1 MDFAFDLSG
10 GSTAVMKKYQ
20 VAATNTT
27 VGIPYLKGASSGTG
41 LVIATVS
48 SAVDFVGVNIDTA
61 GTYVT
66 AQQSDNS
73 DTARLQTTII
83 NPLAVYRARMC
94 GGAANEALAAA
105 TITTAS
111 SDGLSVITSAFDP
124 NSPSIDDGTAWGY
137 SGANTGKARK
147 IVSVASNDATIDVAF
162 PFDIA
167 VGDRFLYTNL
177 HPLHG
182 ILAQFCT
189 DMTTIDATVALSG
202 DATVITIELILNDA
216 AGNGTTDSYAL
227 IQFADHLLGA
237 TVT

>member
-61 GTYVT
+61 GTSV
-66 AQQSDNS
+66 
-73 DTARLQTTII
+73 TARLQTTII

-147 IVSVASNDATIDVAF
+147 IVSVASNDATIDFAF

-182 ILAQFCT
+182 ILAQFGT

-216 AGNGTTDSYAL
+216 AGDGTTNSYAL